1 MQEKKKILFVITKG
15 NFGGAQR
22 YVYDLATNLSKEKF
36 EAVVACGE
44 GEVLPNLLNEK
55 NIRVVRINKLV
66 REVGFFD
73 EFKVCKELIDLV
85 RLEKPDVIHLNSSK
99 AGGIGAVAGMVATWF
114 EKNYSPKVIFTA
126 HNWGFNDTN
135 RSLLEKA
142 FYFVS
147 HWVTIMLCHKVVAVS
162 AKTKRDV
169 GCMPFVKEKIEIIYN
184 GISNFDS
191 KPKKESRKAIA
202 GIDSEK
208 TIIFSVSEL
217 HKNKGVDVA
226 LRAVSLLP
234 SEIRE
239 KITYCIAGDGEEK
252 KNLEK
257 LTDELGI
264 SDSIKFLGYVPD
276 AKNLFSGADV
286 FLLPS
291 RTEAFPYAVLEAGL
305 TGVPTI
311 ATSVGGVPEIIRD
324 MQNGILV
331 HSENSKEIAEA
342 IMYLLDRPEKKK
354 EFSEEIK
361 KTVST
366 FFSLEK
372 MLEETVRLYQ

>member
-22 YVYDLATNLSKEKF
+22 YVYDLATNLPKEKF

-44 GEVLPNLLNEK
+44 GEILPNLLNEK

-85 RLEKPDVIHLNSSK
+85 RLEKPDAVHLNSSK
-99 AGGIGAVAGMVATWF
+99 AGGVGAVAGMVATWF

-126 HNWGFNDTN
+126 HNWGFNDVN
-135 RSLLEKA
+135 RSLFEKA

-147 HWVTIMLCHKVVAVS
+147 HWITIMLCHKVVTVS

-169 GCMPFVKEKIEIIYN
+169 ERMPFVKEKIEIIYN
-184 GISNFDS
+184 GISNFDLR
-191 KPKKESRKAIA
+191 PKEESRKTIA
-202 GIDSEK
+202 GADSEK

-226 LRAVSLLP
+226 LRAISLLP
-234 SEIRE
+234 SKIRE
-239 KITYCIAGDGEEK
+239 KIIYCIAGDGEEK

-276 AKNLFSGADV
+276 AKKLFSGADV

-342 IMYLLDRPEKKK
+342 VMYLLDRPEKKK
-354 EFSEEIK
+354 EFGEEIK
-361 KTVST
+361 KTIT
-366 FFSLEK
+366 NFFSLDK